1 VLSNMHLSKQGRT
14 FWLSVALVT
23 LTAIGTLLFYATGIL
38 TTPNRHE
45 DIAAR
50 GAQVM
55 PFDLEKTVHFFEK
68 LDDGGLQKV
77 VVKEP
82 SNKEQIS
89 LIQAH
94 LKKESE
100 RFRRGDFSDPAKIH
114 GEDMPGLPELKSGVG
129 NIEVVY
135 TSLPDGAQ
143 IRYTSES
150 RPCSWRSITGST
162 RSFPTTA
169 DTLRVP
175 IANTRSFHKL
185 NYRRAFSYS
194 TLERAARRT
203 TRASQTKH
211 TSTTSSTTMN
221 SKKLSQSPRTDNLS
235 NFAQTSSERICTT

>member
-1 VLSNMHLSKQGRT
+1 MHLSKQGRT

-77 VVKEP
+77 VVKDP
-82 SNKEQIS
+82 SNEEQIS

-94 LKKESE
+94 FKEESE

-114 GEDMPGLPELKSGVG
+114 GEDMLGL
-129 NIEVVY
+129 
-135 TSLPDGAQ
+135 A
-143 IRYTSES
+143 
-150 RPCSWRSITGST
+150 
-162 RSFPTTA
+162 
-169 DTLRVP
+169 
-175 IANTRSFHKL
+175 
-185 NYRRAFSYS
+185 
-194 TLERAARRT
+194 ER
-203 TRASQTKH
+203 
-211 TSTTSSTTMN
+211 
-221 SKKLSQSPRTDNLS
+221 L
-235 NFAQTSSERICTT
+235 